1 MRVEMCSNRI
11 QLSTALK
18 AGVFHET
25 SKRLKRSQAVNG
37 PKMSVRKMESGVE
50 ANRNSNSALS
60 EFNATTHSS
69 YIVHAED
76 SMGGTNT
83 ENEQSDGGHKDSIEP
98 LREQDRFLP
107 IANVA
112 RIMKN
117 AIPKSGKIAKDAKEC
132 VQECVSEFVSFITS
146 EASDRCH
153 QEKRKTINGED
164 ILFAMSTLG
173 FDNYVEPLK
182 LYLQKY
188 REAMKGDKSSQN
200 PVDGTVEE
208 LSEDSFNAQSLNAT
222 ISLDDNNSNPSN
234 VVYTTTYN
242 QQVFKIN

>member
-1 MRVEMCSNRI
+1 MLYKMIFFAKMDNGD
-11 QLSTALK
+11 
-18 AGVFHET
+18 AGAGLNDSF
-25 SKRLKRSQAVNG
+25 LA
-37 PKMSVRKMESGVE
+37 SGQ
-50 ANRNSNSALS
+50 
-60 EFNATTHSS
+60 
-69 YIVHAED
+69 YIVQTEDADETLGISGD
-76 SMGGTNT
+76 SMDAGDK
-83 ENEQSDGGHKDSIEP
+83 DGEP

-164 ILFAMSTLG
+164 ILFAMTTLG
-173 FDNYVEPLK
+173 FENYTEPLK

-188 REAMKGDKSSQN
+188 RESMKGEKTISTATATEAMEDLEESSYSSQTLTAAMMT
-200 PVDGTVEE
+200 D
-208 LSEDSFNAQSLNAT
+208 QSGQ
-222 ISLDDNNSNPSN
+222 N
-234 VVYTTTYN
+234 VIYTTSYPGQDLNLLLYN
-242 QQVFKIN
+242 NQS

>member
-1 MRVEMCSNRI
+1 MNNNDFFKDLNNIKIMSLIKLEGNDNRNA
-11 QLSTALK
+11 STASTIGSDSFL
-18 AGVFHET
+18 T
-25 SKRLKRSQAVNG
+25 NSQQ
-37 PKMSVRKMESGVE
+37 
-50 ANRNSNSALS
+50 
-60 EFNATTHSS
+60 
-69 YIVHAED
+69 YIVHADGDGED
-76 SMGGTNT
+76 SSQAIQGHDEGH
-83 ENEQSDGGHKDSIEP
+83 SDGGSKEATEP

-112 RIMKN
+112 RIMKV

-188 REAMKGDKSSQN
+188 REVS
-200 PVDGTVEE
+200 
-208 LSEDSFNAQSLNAT
+208 
-222 ISLDDNNSNPSN
+222 
-234 VVYTTTYN
+234 
-242 QQVFKIN
+242 